1 MPQFDF
7 ANPTVWAQVF
17 WLAACF
23 AILYFGIVK
32 LTLPK
37 LARTI
42 DARETQVTGD
52 IATAEAAKAEA
63 DALALTYAAGIEDA
77 QKSARGKV
85 AEARAKAAA
94 SVEKTVAAANEQ
106 LAEKAAAADASLSSA
121 RTKALGEIE
130 SVAADT
136 AADIVERLTG
146 KRPDLATIKKAAS
159 AAMAA

>member
-94 SVEKTVAAANEQ
+94 SVEKTVAAANEK

-121 RTKALGEIE
+121 RNKALGEIE